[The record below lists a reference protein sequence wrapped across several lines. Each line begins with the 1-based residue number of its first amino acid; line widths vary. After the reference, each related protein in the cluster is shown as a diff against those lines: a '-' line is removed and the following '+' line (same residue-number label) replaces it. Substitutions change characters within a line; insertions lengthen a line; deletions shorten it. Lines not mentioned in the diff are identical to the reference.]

1 VRKWT
6 NKEVL
11 GWLVMIGMDRYLDTF
26 QENDITGLELPA
38 LEDSDLEEMGIGMA
52 DHESLLKAIHEL
64 KKRKEESVSSGE
76 SGATDKKKKAA
87 AAAAG
92 GVDRKNSDGSS
103 SSSRRSMRSDDS
115 GVVNLRRGMSVGK
128 DINKVARDNVST
140 DSEEFISPSA
150 GGGDRGE
157 GKSMRGH
164 ADHAQ
169 VILSSFDKG
178 ELRMGSI
185 IALTST
191 GTVNMGQWRGTKVTF
206 RLSPVLFS

>member
-1 VRKWT
+1 MRKWT

-11 GWLVMIGMDRYLDTF
+11 GWLVMIGLDRCLDTF

-38 LEDSDLEEMGIGMA
+38 LEDSDLEEMGVAMA

-76 SGATDKKKKAA
+76 SGASDKKKKAA
-87 AAAAG
+87 G
-92 GVDRKNSDGSS
+92 GVERKNSDGSS
-103 SSSRRSMRSDDS
+103 SSSRRSMKSDDS
-115 GVVNLRRGMSVGK
+115 GIVNLRRGMSVSK
-128 DINKVARDNVST
+128 DMNKVARDNGST
-140 DSEEFISPSA
+140 DSEEFISPLA
-150 GGGDRGE
+150 GVGDRGE
-157 GKSMRGH
+157 GKSMRGQ

-191 GTVNMGQWRGTKVTF
+191 GTVNMGQWRGTKVTTT
-206 RLSPVLFS
+206 L

>member
-11 GWLVMIGMDRYLDTF
+11 GWLVMIGLDRCLDTF

-38 LEDSDLEEMGIGMA
+38 LEDSDLEEMGVAMA

-76 SGATDKKKKAA
+76 SGASDKKKKAA
-87 AAAAG
+87 G
-92 GVDRKNSDGSS
+92 GVERKNSDGSS
-103 SSSRRSMRSDDS
+103 SSSRRSMKSDDS
-115 GVVNLRRGMSVGK
+115 GIVNLRRGMSVSK
-128 DINKVARDNVST
+128 DMNKVARDNGST
-140 DSEEFISPSA
+140 DSEEFISPLA
-150 GGGDRGE
+150 GVGDRGE
-157 GKSMRGH
+157 GKSMRGQ

-191 GTVNMGQWRGTKVTF
+191 GTVNMGQWRGTKVTTT
-206 RLSPVLFS
+206 L

>member
-1 VRKWT
+1 MRKWT

-11 GWLVMIGMDRYLDTF
+11 GWLVMIGLDRCLDTF

-38 LEDSDLEEMGIGMA
+38 LEDSDLEEMGVAMA

-76 SGATDKKKKAA
+76 SGASDKKKKAA
-87 AAAAG
+87 G
-92 GVDRKNSDGSS
+92 GVERKNSDGSS
-103 SSSRRSMRSDDS
+103 SSSRRSMKSDDS
-115 GVVNLRRGMSVGK
+115 GIVNLRRGMSVSK
-128 DINKVARDNVST
+128 DMNKVARDNGST
-140 DSEEFISPSA
+140 DSEEFISPLA

-157 GKSMRGH
+157 GKSMRGQ